1 MAAPPAAPTSGV
13 SRYGG
18 IATRAVALAIDVA
31 LAHVIVFALAA
42 VLALV
47 GSLAGE
53 NSLNTLEKILA
64 GCLWALVVATYFVM
78 FWSTAG
84 QTPGMRAMGLRVLDA
99 SDRHPGVVRSMV
111 RLAGLVLAIIPF
123 GAGFLPVLFDD
134 RRRALPDFMAK
145 TVVVYEVAPVVPA
158 A

>member
-1 MAAPPAAPTSGV
+1 MAAPPAAHTSGV

-42 VLALV
+42 MLALV
-47 GSLAGE
+47 GSLAGAHG
-53 NSLNTLEKILA
+53 LDTLEKILA
-64 GCLWALVVATYFVM
+64 GCLWALVVATYFIV

-84 QTPGMRAMGLRVLDA
+84 QTPGMRTMGLQGPRRLGPAPGRGAVDGPP
-99 SDRHPGVVRSMV
+99 RRPHPGDHP
-111 RLAGLVLAIIPF
+111 A
-123 GAGFLPVLFDD
+123 
-134 RRRALPDFMAK
+134 RRRLPAGALRRP
-145 TVVVYEVAPVVPA
+145 PPRA